1 MYLYFSDAGKRELDI
16 ALTLANDLVI
26 GDKLQIIKR
35 KPPTSMP
42 RLKSIA
48 FDTGMNTTCNY
59 KGFTYVG
66 IDSNS
71 ISRIDS
77 DGNQTKNLTIRAHQD
92 QLLVLIYGAPYQIMV
107 YNLHGQQMKS
117 WNHSDSNIAY
127 YGI

>member
-1 MYLYFSDAGKRELDI
+1 MDLFFADAGKCELDI

-35 KPPTSMP
+35 KPPTSMQL
-42 RLKSIA
+42 LKSIA

-77 DGNQTKNLTIRAHQD
+77 DGNQTKNFIQLSTHPCNHQSSSGSAVRSH
-92 QLLVLIYGAPYQIMV
+92 L
-107 YNLHGQQMKS
+107 
-117 WNHSDSNIAY
+117 W
-127 YGI
+127 